1 MADPIETV
9 APDDSGSVTLR
20 RYEYQVHV
28 AAQAILEMLA
38 DEPVRHVTCEHIE
51 DVIVARSS
59 EEQTKGGLFW
69 DFQQIKTRDT
79 TTPWALTDVLA
90 KGPLKSLWR
99 TYRAVKDQTLS
110 YGLTAG
116 LEGYLDPADA
126 LVTALAHG
134 GGTDNE
140 RCLERV
146 TAHLKADVKEVSAF
160 LGRVRIRELPR
171 REDIELR
178 NTAFLHELGPSLT
191 GAEITGLYTELVR
204 RTREAMQ
211 GRLGPRW
218 AEQLAVQDLPAKLLR
233 KRIGP
238 GTVADLRQ
246 RLMRPDHVLLT
257 DVSQRLSGVETAL
270 VRKLRRGAATDDVI
284 QEAQMVRA
292 HADIHRMKQ
301 QSLGTWPADPAIE
314 ADLDERLLLVARRT
328 IRRHAADPHPANA
341 IFDGLQT
348 TLETSAATHD
358 RWPLYARDSVLLM
371 GRACAISDECRFDWG
386 TGHESPA

>member
-51 DVIVARSS
+51 DVIVARGS
-59 EEQTKGGLFW
+59 EGQANGDLFW

-79 TTPWALTDVLA
+79 ITPWALTDVLA

-99 TYRAVKDQTLS
+99 TYGAVKDQAFT

-134 GGTDNE
+134 GGADDE
-140 RCLERV
+140 RCLKRV
-146 TAHLKADVKEVSAF
+146 TTHLKADVKEVSAF
-160 LGRVRIRELPR
+160 LGLVRIRELPR

-178 NTAFLHELGPSLT
+178 NTAFLQELGPSLT

-218 AEQLAVQDLPAKLLR
+218 AEQLTVQDPPAKLLR

-238 GTVADLRQ
+238 GTIADLRQ

-328 IRRHAADPHPANA
+328 IRSHAADPRPANA

-386 TGHESPA
+386 TAHESPA